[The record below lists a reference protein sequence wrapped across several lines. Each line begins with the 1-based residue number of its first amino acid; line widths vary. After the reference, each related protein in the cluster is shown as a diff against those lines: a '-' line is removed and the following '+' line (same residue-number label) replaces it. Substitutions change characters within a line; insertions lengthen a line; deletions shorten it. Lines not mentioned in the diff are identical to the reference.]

1 MLSVSISF
9 LSLTL
14 VYFLLGMYRPRWVLF
29 GMKDPGRIWV
39 IVVTALALMA
49 GMTLYGEGL
58 KQKQEIVSEKA
69 DETPAKTEAK
79 AAPVAKTKLK

>member
-1 MLSVSISF
+1 MLTVAISF

-58 KQKQEIVSEKA
+58 KQKQEIVSEKVTKA
-69 DETPAKTEAK
+69 PAKTEVKAPPAIKAK
-79 AAPVAKTKLK
+79 PK